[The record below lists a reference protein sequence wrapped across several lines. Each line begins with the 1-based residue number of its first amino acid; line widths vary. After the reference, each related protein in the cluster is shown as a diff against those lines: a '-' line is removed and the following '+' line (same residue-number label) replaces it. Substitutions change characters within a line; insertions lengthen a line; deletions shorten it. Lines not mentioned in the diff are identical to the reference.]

1 MKKLL
6 YYGVSAL
13 LILFCLIGCG
23 KSNIQE
29 KKYISKDDA
38 QKIISNYLNALSE
51 SDIDKIKKY
60 STNEQQKSFN
70 EDILNVLKN
79 DLKFIKLIKC
89 EVRED
94 KNGEDKNRALVDTE
108 VEIICSDDF
117 IAVGDWM
124 PGKTVSK
131 KTFELLKVNN
141 EWKVNGWGVYP

>member
-13 LILFCLIGCG
+13 VILFCFIGCG
-23 KSNIQE
+23 SSNIQE
-29 KKYISKDDA
+29 KKSISKDDA
-38 QKIISNYLNALSE
+38 QKIISNYLNALLE

-60 STNEQQKSFN
+60 STDEQQKSFN
-70 EDILNVLKN
+70 EDILNILKN
-79 DLKFIKLIKC
+79 DLKSIKLIKC

-94 KNGEDKNRALVDTE
+94 KSRVLIDTE
-108 VEIICSDDF
+108 VEIICADDF

-131 KTFELLKVNN
+131 KTFELVKVNN
-141 EWKVNGWGVYP
+141 DWKVNGWGVYP